1 MAKKSSGVSKSQ
13 AIRDYCEANPKAK
26 PKEVA
31 EALATQGLV
40 VTPQFVSTIRSNAK
54 RKKTTRRP
62 GRPAGSTSTSTSTK
76 RAARPARATAAK
88 GKEDVSI
95 DSLLKAKKIVQEMG
109 GVEDA
114 KKALDALSKLM
125 D

>member
-1 MAKKSSGVSKSQ
+1 MAKKSSGASKSQ
-13 AIRDYCEANPKAK
+13 VIRDYCEANPKAK

-31 EALATQGLV
+31 EALATQGFV

-54 RKKTTRRP
+54 RKKTARRP
-62 GRPAGSTSTSTSTK
+62 GRPAGSASTK
-76 RAARPARATAAK
+76 RAGRGSASRPAAAK

-114 KKALDALSKLM
+114 RKALDALSKLM

>member
-62 GRPAGSTSTSTSTK
+62 GRPAGSTSTK
-76 RAARPARATAAK
+76 RAARPAQATAAK